1 MSTGLQANDVNV
13 PTNKTRKSKGA
24 VNAEPAAKKRK
35 TGLQS
40 SQPVASQG
48 SFADVLER
56 LHKDAADGSEARV
69 EGGADSWARPP
80 LPKINPKTQPII
92 FQQIDV
98 ENSTDYS
105 QGGTVLRMFG
115 VTEDGHS
122 VLANITEFLP
132 YFYVSVPRGF
142 TEDDIAGLRGYLN
155 GVNPGNDFVK
165 KIEKV
170 NKRSIW
176 GYKGDDWIPFLKLT
190 ICEPKDLPKVR
201 DKSPFT
207 PFAMLLTY
215 LLD

>member
-1 MSTGLQANDVNV
+1 MSTGLQTNDVNV

-105 QGGTVLRMFG
+105 QGGTVL
-115 VTEDGHS
+115 
-122 VLANITEFLP
+122 L
-132 YFYVSVPRGF
+132 PRGF

-207 PFAMLLTY
+207 PFAMSLTY